1 MSIGDFEADGSEFYY
16 EGSLPVLAGR
26 FRRKIVGY
34 FDGHVPKG
42 MRTGREIR
50 LVKLPELTWVYGY
63 LMRAEGI
70 GPVLYIKSAAMM
82 EGVEGYHPIRS
93 ASEIRQSQAAVEA
106 SSPKPTHRTHE
117 PLTDTEF
124 DLDFDDLTDVTA
136 PVDGTK
142 EPQTER

>member
-1 MSIGDFEADGSEFYY
+1 MSFGDFEADDSEFYY

-70 GPVLYIKSAAMM
+70 GPVLYIKNAASM

-93 ASEIRQSQAAVEA
+93 ASEIRQSKTVIDP
-106 SSPKPTHRTHE
+106 SSIPTQPAHE
-117 PLTDTEF
+117 PLADTDF
-124 DLDFDDLTDVTA
+124 DLDFDDLTDFA
-136 PVDGTK
+136 LPGNLNK

>member
-1 MSIGDFEADGSEFYY
+1 MSFGDFEADDSEFYY

-70 GPVLYIKSAAMM
+70 GPVLYIKNAASM

-93 ASEIRQSQAAVEA
+93 ASEIRQSKTVIDP
-106 SSPKPTHRTHE
+106 SSVPTQPAHE
-117 PLTDTEF
+117 PLADTDF
-124 DLDFDDLTDVTA
+124 DLDFDDLTDFA
-136 PVDGTK
+136 LPGNLNK

>member
-1 MSIGDFEADGSEFYY
+1 MSFGDFEADDSEFYY

-50 LVKLPELTWVYGY
+50 LVKLPELTWVYGF
-63 LMRAEGI
+63 LMRAKGI
-70 GPVLYIKSAAMM
+70 GPVLYIKNAALM

-93 ASEIRQSQAAVEA
+93 ASEIRQSKTAAHP
-106 SSPKPTHRTHE
+106 SPSPTQLAHE
-117 PLTDTEF
+117 PAVDSDF
-124 DLDFDDLTDVTA
+124 DLDFDDLTDLTA
-136 PVDGTK
+136 PGDLSKV
-142 EPQTER
+142 PQTEG

>member
-1 MSIGDFEADGSEFYY
+1 MSFGDFEADDSEFYY

-63 LMRAEGI
+63 LMRANGI
-70 GPVLYIKSAAMM
+70 GPVLYIKNAASM

-93 ASEIRQSQAAVEA
+93 ASEIRQSKTVIDP
-106 SSPKPTHRTHE
+106 SSIPTQPAHE
-117 PLTDTEF
+117 PLADTDF
-124 DLDFDDLTDVTA
+124 DLDFDDLTDFA
-136 PVDGTK
+136 LPGNLNK

>member
-1 MSIGDFEADGSEFYY
+1 MSFGDFEADDSEFYY

-50 LVKLPELTWVYGY
+50 LVKLPELNWVYGY

-70 GPVLYIKSAAMM
+70 GPVLYIKNAASM

-93 ASEIRQSQAAVEA
+93 ASAIRQSKTTVDL
-106 SSPKPTHRTHE
+106 SSKPTQHTHK
-117 PLTDTEF
+117 PAADTDFE
-124 DLDFDDLTDVTA
+124 LDFDDLTDLAA
-136 PVDGTK
+136 PADINK

>member
-1 MSIGDFEADGSEFYY
+1 MSFGDFEADDSEFYY

-70 GPVLYIKSAAMM
+70 GPVLYIKNAASMD
-82 EGVEGYHPIRS
+82 GVEGYHPIRS
-93 ASEIRQSQAAVEA
+93 ASEIRQSKTVIDPF
-106 SSPKPTHRTHE
+106 SVPTQPAHE
-117 PLTDTEF
+117 PLSDTDF
-124 DLDFDDLTDVTA
+124 DLDFDDLTDLA
-136 PVDGTK
+136 LPGNLNK